1 VLSSQKKKFKK
12 FFNISKPYVIIMLVL
27 VLVLMI
33 NSEKYQLAT
42 KLYDVGYTAYG
53 NTILFIKN
61 LYTNVL
67 EKTFNNQS
75 LNDLKLLREN
85 SYLEQKYQRIVFENE
100 MLKKQLKLVNK
111 SNYKYI
117 SAWATQTTHLKGENA
132 LVISAGEK
140 DGVTVGKVIINE
152 HGIIGRVSKTTENF
166 SVVSLL
172 GNANVKIAGVILPSY
187 QHCIIGGSINQK
199 TNDLNLSIE
208 YLSDVHGINEGDVV
222 ISSGKDGN
230 TPFGLQ
236 IGVVGKSD
244 SKLFVLSKKQIFDSL
259 IVQAIID

>member
-1 VLSSQKKKFKK
+1 
-12 FFNISKPYVIIMLVL
+12 MLVL

-117 SAWATQTTHLKGENA
+117 SE
-132 LVISAGEK
+132 
-140 DGVTVGKVIINE
+140 
-152 HGIIGRVSKTTENF
+152 
-166 SVVSLL
+166 
-172 GNANVKIAGVILPSY
+172 
-187 QHCIIGGSINQK
+187 
-199 TNDLNLSIE
+199 
-208 YLSDVHGINEGDVV
+208 
-222 ISSGKDGN
+222 
-230 TPFGLQ
+230 
-236 IGVVGKSD
+236 
-244 SKLFVLSKKQIFDSL
+244 
-259 IVQAIID
+259 